1 VPNRSRPSNVC
12 DGCGQTLDRRRREHI
27 PLGPVVHEHI
37 WCRLVDDPRE
47 CLCFECMGKLAL
59 GRLGRMLTLV
69 DLRPCRWN
77 LSGQPYSW
85 FDLFTEMEGPPSES
99 LVAEWCAVGDPGE
112 FEPLQFSPEGERWWQ
127 RRRDP
132 GDGGAA

>member
-1 VPNRSRPSNVC
+1 
-12 DGCGQTLDRRRREHI
+12 
-27 PLGPVVHEHI
+27 
-37 WCRLVDDPRE
+37 
-47 CLCFECMGKLAL
+47 MGKLAL

-112 FEPLQFSPEGERWWQ
+112 FEPQGERWWQ

-132 GDGGAA
+132 GDEEGQRGGADDAMAGGQ